1 MALGS
6 EIEEHTAG
14 LVLTGELVRSI
25 KRVRPKLGSCQVTF
39 ANNEVWVSGLAAQK
53 VKALLTKAQIASV
66 LAKAKLFGSKVVVKN
81 VLVSGYA
88 LIKATVS
95 VCKPNKRQLESMLR
109 ARLKRP
115 PLFQTHVDGAGSAYV
130 AQT

>member
-1 MALGS
+1 M
-6 EIEEHTAG
+6 
-14 LVLTGELVRSI
+14 VRASDVC
-25 KRVRPKLGSCQVTF
+25 KNKKQKQKQ
-39 ANNEVWVSGLAAQK
+39 NEVWLSELAAQK

-66 LAKAKLFGSKVVVKN
+66 LAKAKQFGTKAVVKN

-95 VCKPNKRQLESMLR
+95 VCQPNKRQLESKLR

-115 PLFQTHVDGAGSAYV
+115 PLFQTHADGAHAIVNQLQPLGFRYASHLG
-130 AQT
+130 